1 MTLPSTE
8 KSDGVSAGG
17 GDTVPVRAPAAREA
31 VTVWPLVGVARSYSY
46 RPGALALRPGD
57 PVLVPLGR
65 QLVPGVVWEKEA
77 GAADDGP
84 APERLKSVADRLPGP
99 PLSAAMRRFLTRFA
113 AYNLVPLGL
122 ALRLAL
128 PPALLFSH
136 ARRRLVV
143 TGGGRRDGPAPD
155 ARLTPARRQVLAVL
169 EREQAR
175 PWTVAALARAAGV
188 SESVVRGMIAGGLL
202 HAERREETGPPPD
215 PPDPDRLA
223 PALTPE
229 QRAAAD
235 ALCAAVAAPCPHYA
249 AFLLD
254 GVTGSGKTEVYF
266 EAIARLLA
274 CAPDAQALVL
284 LPEIALTA
292 QWLERFM
299 QRFGVAPVLWHSQMT
314 PAERRAAWRAVRT
327 GRARVVVGARSSLFL
342 PFASLRLIVVDEEH
356 DPSYKQDEGIC
367 YHARDM
373 AVLRAHTEGVPVVLA
388 SATPAVETVW
398 NAETG
403 RYRRLRLAV
412 RYGGARLPAIR
423 ALDMRR
429 ESPEPGRWLAPS
441 LVAALAE
448 RLARG
453 EQSLLYLNRRGYA
466 PVTLCRS
473 CGARVECPHCASW
486 LVEHRYER
494 RLKCHHCGWQIPVPE
509 RCGTCG
515 GADSLVA
522 CGPGV
527 ERLAEEV
534 ATRFPAARLAVM
546 SSDTLRRAED
556 TRRLIRAIAAGRI
569 DIVIGTQVIA
579 KGHHFPKLTL
589 VGVVD
594 ADLGLRGGDLRAGER
609 SFQQIWQV
617 AGRAGRDRFPG
628 EVWLQSYEPEHPVVA
643 ALTGGDRDAFYAAE
657 LAARRTARMPPF
669 GRLVALVLSAR
680 SEERAAETAHALAAA
695 FPPSATAAGAVLYG
709 PAPAP
714 IARIAGRWR
723 WRLLLHTPRTLRPQP
738 IVTRW
743 LAQTRI
749 PSSVRLRIDVDP
761 YNFL

>member
-1 MTLPSTE
+1 M
-8 KSDGVSAGG
+8 
-17 GDTVPVRAPAAREA
+17 
-31 VTVWPLVGVARSYSY
+31 WPLVGVARGYSY
-46 RPGALALRPGD
+46 LSGGRDLQPGD

-77 GAADDGP
+77 DPSSPLPP
-84 APERLKSVADRLPGP
+84 ATRLKPVAEKLPGP
-99 PLSAAMRRFLTRFA
+99 PLAPAMRRFLARFA
-113 AYNLVPLGL
+113 AYNLVSLGL
-122 ALRLAL
+122 ALRLVL
-128 PPALLFSH
+128 PPALLFSR

-143 TGGGRRDGPAPD
+143 TGRNAADSAAGV
-155 ARLTPARRQVLAVL
+155 RLTAARSRVLAVL
-169 EREQAR
+169 AQDEGRR
-175 PWTVAALARAAGV
+175 PWPVSALARAAGV
-188 SESVVRGMIAGGLL
+188 SEGVVRAMITADLL
-202 HAERREETGPPPD
+202 RAERMEEAGPSPAPPD
-215 PPDPDRLA
+215 PSRLA

-229 QRAAAD
+229 QQAAAE
-235 ALCAAVAAPCPHYA
+235 ALAEAVAAPSSRYA

-274 CAPDAQALVL
+274 ARPQMQVLVM

-292 QWLERFM
+292 QWLDRFA
-299 QRFGVAPVLWHSQMT
+299 QRFGTPPVLWHSQMT
-314 PAERRAAWRAVRT
+314 LAERRAAWQAVRT
-327 GRARVVVGARSSLFL
+327 GTARVVVGARSSLFL
-342 PFASLRLIVVDEEH
+342 PFARLGLIIVDEEH

-373 AVLRAHTEGVPVVLA
+373 AVLRAHAENIPVILA

-398 NAETG
+398 NARAG
-403 RYRRLRLAV
+403 RYRHLRLAS
-412 RYGGARLPAIR
+412 RYGGARLPAIH

-429 ESPEPGRWLAPS
+429 TPPEPGRWLAPP
-441 LVAALAE
+441 LVAALE
-448 RLARG
+448 DRLARK

-494 RLKCHHCGWQIPVPE
+494 RLKCHYCGWQIPIPD
-509 RCGTCG
+509 RCQACG
-515 GADSLVA
+515 STDSLVA

-534 ATRFPAARLAVM
+534 AERLPGARLAVM

-556 TRRLIRAIAAGRI
+556 THRLIRAIAAGRI

-579 KGHHFPKLTL
+579 KGHHFPRLTL

-628 EVWLQSYEPEHPVVA
+628 EVWLQSYEPEHPVVT
-643 ALTGGDRDAFYAAE
+643 ALTQGDREAFYAAE
-657 LAARRTARMPPF
+657 LAARQSAQMPPF

-680 SEERAAETAHALAAA
+680 SEERVAETARALAAA
-695 FPPSATAAGAVLYG
+695 FPAAALAAGARLYG

-714 IARIAGRWR
+714 IARIAGRHR
-723 WRLLLHTPRTLRPQP
+723 WRLLLHTPRALRPQP
-738 IVTRW
+738 IITDW
-743 LAQTRI
+743 LAKLRI
-749 PSSVRLRIDVDP
+749 PASVRLRVDVDP
-761 YNFL
+761 HNFL

>member
-1 MTLPSTE
+1 MSARSTDATPAE
-8 KSDGVSAGG
+8 TPDA
-17 GDTVPVRAPAAREA
+17 RAA
-31 VTVWPLVGVARSYSY
+31 VTVWPLVGVARGYSY
-46 RPGALALRPGD
+46 LPGRFTTLHPGD

-65 QLVPGVVWEKEA
+65 QLVPGVVWEGEA
-77 GAADDGP
+77 DAAGDRP
-84 APERLKSVADRLPGP
+84 SPHRLKPVADRLSGP

-113 AYNLVPLGL
+113 AYNLVSLGL

-128 PPALLFSH
+128 PPALLFSR
-136 ARRRLVV
+136 ARRRLVI
-143 TGGGRRDGPAPD
+143 TGGGSGTDQA
-155 ARLTPARRQVLAVL
+155 ATAVRLTPARRKVL
-169 EREQAR
+169 EMLKREPAQE
-175 PWTVAALARAAGV
+175 WTVAALARAARV
-188 SESVVRGMIAGGLL
+188 SEGVVRGMIANGLL
-202 HAERREETGPPPD
+202 RAERCEEAGPSPDAPD
-215 PPDPDRLA
+215 PGRAA

-229 QRAAAD
+229 QQKAAD
-235 ALCAAVAAPCPHYA
+235 ALGAAAAALSPHYA

-274 CAPDAQALVL
+274 RTPEAQVLVM

-299 QRFGVAPVLWHSQMT
+299 QRFGAAPVLWHSQMT
-314 PAERRAAWRAVRT
+314 LAERRAAWWAVRT

-342 PFASLRLIVVDEEH
+342 PFAHLRLIVVDEEH

-373 AVLRAHTEGVPVVLA
+373 AVLRAHTEGIPIVLA
-388 SATPAVETVW
+388 SATPAVESVW

-403 RYRRLRLAV
+403 RYRRLRLAA

-429 ESPEPGRWLAPS
+429 ESPESGRWLAPP

-466 PVTLCRS
+466 PVTLCRR

-494 RLKCHHCGWQIPVPE
+494 RLRCHHCGWQIPVPD
-509 RCGTCG
+509 RCQACG
-515 GADSLVA
+515 GTDSLVA

-556 TRRLIRAIAAGRI
+556 TRRLIQAIAAGRI

-669 GRLVALVLSAR
+669 GHLVALVLSAR
-680 SEERAAETAHALAAA
+680 SEERAQEVAHAFAAA
-695 FPPSATAAGAVLYG
+695 FPDDATTAGAVVYG

-723 WRLLLHTPRTLRPQP
+723 WRLLLHTPRKLRPQP
-738 IVTRW
+738 IVARW
-743 LAQTRI
+743 LADVRI
-749 PSSVRLRIDVDP
+749 PASVRLRIDVDP
-761 YNFL
+761 HNFL

>member
-1 MTLPSTE
+1 MNANGTE
-8 KSDGVSAGG
+8 TTPAQTPDE
-17 GDTVPVRAPAAREA
+17 RAP
-31 VTVWPLVGVARSYSY
+31 VTVWPLVGVARGYSY
-46 RPGALALRPGD
+46 LPGPRTLAPGD
-57 PVLVPLGR
+57 PVLVPFGR
-65 QLVPGVVWEKEA
+65 RLVPGVVWEET
-77 GAADDGP
+77 ADTVADRP
-84 APERLKSVADRLPGP
+84 PPSRLKPVAERLPGP

-113 AYNLVPLGL
+113 AYNLISLGL

-128 PPALLFSH
+128 PPAVLLSR

-143 TGGGRRDGPAPD
+143 TGSGSKTDHAAAA
-155 ARLTPARRQVLAVL
+155 ARLTPARRRVL
-169 EREQAR
+169 EVVEREAAR
-175 PWTVAALARAAGV
+175 PWPVAALARAAGV
-188 SESVVRGMIAGGLL
+188 SESVVRAMITSGLL
-202 HAERREETGPPPD
+202 RAERWEEAGPPPE
-215 PPDPDRLA
+215 PPDPGRAA

-229 QRAAAD
+229 QRRAAD
-235 ALCAAVAAPCPHYA
+235 ALKAAVAAPSPRYA

-274 CAPDAQALVL
+274 CAPGGQVLVM

-299 QRFGVAPVLWHSQMT
+299 QRFGAAPVLWHSQMT
-314 PAERRAAWRAVRT
+314 LAERRAAWWAVRT

-342 PFASLRLIVVDEEH
+342 PFADLRLIVVDEEH

-373 AVLRAHTEGVPVVLA
+373 AVLRAHSEGIPIVLA
-388 SATPAVETVW
+388 SATPAVESIW
-398 NAETG
+398 NAEAG
-403 RYRRLRLAV
+403 RYRRLRLVA

-429 ESPEPGRWLAPS
+429 ESPETGRWLAPS
-441 LVAALAE
+441 LVAALEE
-448 RLARG
+448 RLQRG

-466 PVTLCRS
+466 PVTLCRR

-494 RLKCHHCGWQIPVPE
+494 RLKCHHCGWQIPVPD
-509 RCGTCG
+509 RCQTCG
-515 GADSLVA
+515 DTNSLVA

-546 SSDTLRRAED
+546 SSDTLRRVED
-556 TRRLIRAIAAGRI
+556 THRLIQAVAAGRI

-657 LAARRTARMPPF
+657 LAARRMARMPPF
-669 GRLVALVLSAR
+669 GHLVALVLSAR
-680 SEERAAETAHALAAA
+680 SEERAQEAAQALAAA
-695 FPPSATAAGAVLYG
+695 FPAAATTAGAILYG

-723 WRLLLHTPRTLRPQP
+723 WRLLVHTPRELRPQP

-743 LAQTRI
+743 LADVRI
-749 PSSVRLRIDVDP
+749 PASVRLRIDVDP
-761 YNFL
+761 HNFL

>member
-1 MTLPSTE
+1 MTASSPDTTPAETSAET
-8 KSDGVSAGG
+8 SDKMP
-17 GDTVPVRAPAAREA
+17 DERAP
-31 VTVWPLVGVARSYSY
+31 VTVWPLVGVARGYSY
-46 RPGALALRPGD
+46 LPGPLALDPGA

-65 QLVPGVVWEKEA
+65 QLVPGVVWEEEEA
-77 GAADDGP
+77 DAAGNRP
-84 APERLKSVADRLPGP
+84 SPHRLKSVADRLPGP

-113 AYNLVPLGL
+113 AYNLVSLGL

-128 PPALLFSH
+128 PPALLFSR
-136 ARRRLVV
+136 ARRRMVV
-143 TGGGRRDGPAPD
+143 TGSSGGTDHAATA
-155 ARLTPARRQVLAVL
+155 ARLTPARRRVL
-169 EREQAR
+169 ETVGREPAQE
-175 PWTVAALARAAGV
+175 WTVAALARAARV
-188 SESVVRGMIAGGLL
+188 SEGVVRGMIAAGLL
-202 HAERREETGPPPD
+202 RAARREEAGPPPD
-215 PPDPDRLA
+215 PPDPDRAA

-229 QRAAAD
+229 QQRAAD
-235 ALCAAVAAPCPHYA
+235 VLGAAVTSPSPHYA

-274 CAPDAQALVL
+274 QVPGGQVLVM

-292 QWLERFM
+292 QWLERFT
-299 QRFGVAPVLWHSQMT
+299 QRFGAAPVLWHSQMT
-314 PAERRAAWRAVRT
+314 LAERRAAWWAVRT

-342 PFASLRLIVVDEEH
+342 PFADLRLIVVDEEH

-373 AVLRAHTEGVPVVLA
+373 AVLRAHSEGIPVVLA
-388 SATPAVETVW
+388 SATPAVESVW

-403 RYRRLRLAV
+403 RYRRLRLAS

-429 ESPEPGRWLAPS
+429 ESLESGRWLAPS
-441 LVAALAE
+441 LVAALEE

-466 PVTLCRS
+466 PVTLCRR

-494 RLKCHHCGWQIPVPE
+494 RLKCHHCGWQIPVPD
-509 RCGTCG
+509 RCQACG
-515 GADSLVA
+515 DTDSLVA

-534 ATRFPAARLAVM
+534 AARFPAARLAVM

-556 TRRLIRAIAAGRI
+556 THRLIQAIAAGRI

-657 LAARRTARMPPF
+657 LAARRMAGMPPF
-669 GRLVALVLSAR
+669 GHLVALVLSAR
-680 SEERAAETAHALAAA
+680 SEERAQEAAHALAAA
-695 FPPSATAAGAVLYG
+695 FPVCATTAGAVLYG

-723 WRLLLHTPRTLRPQP
+723 WRLLLQTPRELRPQP
-738 IVTRW
+738 IVARW
-743 LAQTRI
+743 LAEARI

-761 YNFL
+761 HNFL

>member
-1 MTLPSTE
+1 MR
-8 KSDGVSAGG
+8 AGG
-17 GDTVPVRAPAAREA
+17 GDAGPVERPSARET

-46 RPGALALRPGD
+46 RPGTLTLEPGD

-65 QLVPGVVWEKEA
+65 QLVPGVVWEEEA
-77 GAADDGP
+77 DAAGDGP
-84 APERLKSVADRLPGP
+84 APERLKPVAERLPGP
-99 PLSAAMRRFLTRFA
+99 PLPAPMRRFLARFA
-113 AYNLVPLGL
+113 AYNLVSLGL

-128 PPALLFSH
+128 PPALLFSR
-136 ARRRLVV
+136 ARRRLMV
-143 TGGGRRDGPAPD
+143 TGRGRSDGPAPD
-155 ARLTPARRQVLAVL
+155 ARLTPARRKVLAL
-169 EREQAR
+169 LDREERGA
-175 PWTVAALARAAGV
+175 WTVAALARAAGV

-202 HAERREETGPPPD
+202 HAERCEEAGPPPE

-235 ALCAAVAAPCPHYA
+235 ALCAAVTAPCPQYA

-274 CAPDAQALVL
+274 HAPDAQVLVM

-314 PAERRAAWRAVRT
+314 LAERRAGWWAVRT

-342 PFASLRLIVVDEEH
+342 PFADLRLIVVDEEH

-373 AVLRAHTEGVPVVLA
+373 AVLRAHTEEVPVVLA

-403 RYRRLRLAV
+403 RYRRLRLV
-412 RYGGARLPAIR
+412 SRYGGARLPAIR

-441 LVAALAE
+441 LVAALAA

-466 PVTLCRS
+466 PVTLCRR

-509 RCGTCG
+509 RCAACG
-515 GADSLVA
+515 STDSLVA

-556 TRRLIRAIAAGRI
+556 TQRLIRAIAAGRI

-579 KGHHFPKLTL
+579 KGHHFPRLTL

-617 AGRAGRDRFPG
+617 AGRAGRERFPG
-628 EVWLQSYEPEHPVVA
+628 EVWLQSYEPEHPVVS

-657 LAARRTARMPPF
+657 LAARRQARMPPF

-680 SEERAAETAHALAAA
+680 DEERAAETAHALAAA

-723 WRLLLHTPRTLRPQP
+723 WRLLLHTPRALRPQP
-738 IVTRW
+738 IVSDW
-743 LAQTRI
+743 LARLRI
-749 PSSVRLRIDVDP
+749 PASVRLRIDVDP